1 MPNDAKLGLLVGV
14 AGVVAAAVLFSQ
26 HPPPTA
32 LQPQTAAA
40 ATTAPPPAA
49 TPANPRP
56 AARTPAPTAQVRG
69 GRKEVVAQPT
79 SRSTSD
85 EDE

>member
-26 HPPPTA
+26 NPQPVTTP
-32 LQPQTAAA
+32 PQTANA
-40 ATTAPPPAA
+40 ATAAPPAAA

-56 AARTPAPTAQVRG
+56 AVRTPTPTAQVSG
-69 GRKEVVAQPT
+69 GRKEVVGQPT